1 MTARRRAGVGAGARA
16 TPKPASER
24 ERSIPGESIDL
35 QIEDVLRAVR
45 YPASKD
51 HIVETARDAGASN
64 ELLSIL
70 DGLPEQ
76 DYNDAASV
84 ACLIGSN
91 YGPGLGL

>member
-1 MTARRRAGVGAGARA
+1 MTARRRAGAGAQA
-16 TPKPASER
+16 APKPAAEQ
-24 ERSIPGESIDL
+24 RSIPGESIDL

-51 HIVETARDAGASN
+51 RIVETARDAGASN

-70 DGLPEQ
+70 EGLPEQ
-76 DYNDAASV
+76 DYFDVASV
-84 ACLIGSN
+84 ASLIGSN

>member
-1 MTARRRAGVGAGARA
+1 VTARRRAGGGARA
-16 TPKPASER
+16 TPKPAS